1 MTPPTNQPN
10 GVHDDQEVWYCKG
23 CPINSK
29 NSKKKINW
37 IVCAGCEDKYESNC
51 VKVKQNEYNFL
62 DSRVD
67 VLWLCSD
74 CVEIMCP
81 IRGLISD
88 VIKKDPTQ
96 MQEPPNLVDVM
107 SKLRIIQEKIGSLSD
122 IQLKLKD
129 TMDSLQNDV
138 MEQLPTDLKQ
148 QMDDKME
155 EVEGK
160 IGGKIEEFSK
170 SLPVHE
176 GKTWAE
182 VLQAPPPPP
191 NNNISIETLKKAL
204 VEINEIDKE
213 KEVRSRGIVVYR
225 APETIREANDD
236 EDEDDA
242 QGDEDDTLIR
252 DLLRFLECDVNQ
264 LQSTNRLG
272 KFSAVNIREKKYRPI
287 KVRFQTPEARDNVLS
302 SLSKLRLAP
311 QHLKNLSIRQDLN
324 YMQRQELNNKIKEAK
339 DRSIGLVDS
348 VFRVRGNP
356 GHYYLVEM
364 KRNNGNF
371 LAQAR
376 Q

>member
-1 MTPPTNQPN
+1 
-10 GVHDDQEVWYCKG
+10 
-23 CPINSK
+23 
-29 NSKKKINW
+29 
-37 IVCAGCEDKYESNC
+37 
-51 VKVKQNEYNFL
+51 
-62 DSRVD
+62 
-67 VLWLCSD
+67 
-74 CVEIMCP
+74 
-81 IRGLISD
+81 
-88 VIKKDPTQ
+88 

-107 SKLRIIQEKIGSLSD
+107 SKLRIIQDKIGSLSD

-129 TMDSLQNDV
+129 TMDSLQDDV
-138 MEQLPTDLKQ
+138 LEQLPTDLKQ
-148 QMDDKME
+148 QMDEKME
-155 EVEGK
+155 KVEGN
-160 IGGKIEEFSK
+160 IGEKIEELSK
-170 SLPVHE
+170 TLPVQD

-225 APETIREANDD
+225 ATESIREANNDEG
-236 EDEDDA
+236 EDEA
-242 QGDEDDTLIR
+242 QGDEDEALIK

-272 KFSAVNIREKKYRPI
+272 KFSAENIREKKYRPI
-287 KVRFQTPEARDNVLS
+287 KVRFHSQEARDNVLS

-348 VFRVRGNP
+348 IFRVRGNP
-356 GHYYLVEM
+356 GHYYLVEV
-364 KRNNGNF
+364 KRRNENF